1 MKKVL
6 MTWIISASNILVML
20 GQQSGISVMTYNIW
34 YANPDAGENIWE
46 NRREGVVQAI
56 LDQKTDIAGLQEV
69 LYDQLTYLEEK
80 LPDYAWVGAARDDGK
95 QKGEFAPVFFRKQR
109 FELLGS
115 RNFWLSE
122 TPDSAGTLGWDA
134 ACVRIVTW
142 AKFRER
148 NSSSEFVVFN
158 THFDHEGDT
167 ARLNSAMLL
176 KEKIAAIAGDQ
187 PVIVTGDFNCKRDSE
202 PYIVLTGESGKIKLN
217 DSRYAS
223 AFRTLRPDYSY
234 IGSEFKGVPGE
245 IIDHIFVSQAFGIIS
260 SKILENCNYR
270 RCPSDHLPVITIVK
284 L

>member
-80 LPDYAWVGAARDDGK
+80 LPDYAWMGAARDDGK
-95 QKGEFAPVFFRKQR
+95 QKGEFAPVFFKKQR

-115 RNFWLSE
+115 GNFWLSE

-187 PVIVTGDFNCKRDSE
+187 PVIVTGDFN
-202 PYIVLTGESGKIKLN
+202 
-217 DSRYAS
+217 
-223 AFRTLRPDYSY
+223 
-234 IGSEFKGVPGE
+234 
-245 IIDHIFVSQAFGIIS
+245 
-260 SKILENCNYR
+260 
-270 RCPSDHLPVITIVK
+270 
-284 L
+284 